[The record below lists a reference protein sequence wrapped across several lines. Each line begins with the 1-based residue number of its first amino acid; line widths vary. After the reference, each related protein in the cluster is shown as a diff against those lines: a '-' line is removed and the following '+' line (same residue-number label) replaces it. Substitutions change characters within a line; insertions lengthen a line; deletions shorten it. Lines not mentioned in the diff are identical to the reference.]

1 MYISKHPLLM
11 QKLAILRDINTKTPE
26 FRRAMKDIG
35 IILGIEL
42 MYTFPTKDI
51 KVRTPLGI
59 ANCKI
64 LAKEIVVVAIL
75 RAGLGLMDGLIEI
88 LPQAKQ
94 AHIGIYRDEET
105 LKPVKYY
112 LRFPE
117 ELNDRIIII
126 TDPMLATGGSA
137 VEAINIVKSR
147 GAKHIYFMS
156 IISSKYGIET
166 VKKHHPDVKIF
177 TAAIDE
183 KLNENGYIVPGLG
196 DAGDRMFGTENS
208 S

>member
-11 QKLAILRDINTKTPE
+11 QKLALLRDMNTKTPE
-26 FRRAMKDIG
+26 FRRTMKDIG

-42 MYTFPTKDI
+42 MYSFPTKDI
-51 KVRTPLGI
+51 KVKTPLGV

-75 RAGLGLMDGLIEI
+75 RAGLGLMDGIIEI

-137 VEAINIVKSR
+137 IEAINIVKSR

-156 IISSKYGIET
+156 VISSKHGVET

-196 DAGDRMFGTENS
+196 DAGDRMFGTENNS
-208 S
+208 